1 MPKSSFDDEVN
12 NILNEINFAG
22 ILGGA
27 AKLGTSVLGSESKL
41 ASDIAGTTGAMGA
54 LKIDVNK
61 GIDVATGLAN
71 RSIEATTNKI
81 DDYIKSFANSGDFN
95 KNLKID
101 DNVIKSLNGVWGE
114 IKDNTRYKSYADLS
128 NKSDSI
134 ARMLQYF
141 NGKTLG
147 EVKQIIINLLI
158 K

>member
-12 NILNEINFAG
+12 KILNEINFSG

-27 AKLGTSVLGSESKL
+27 AKMATTALGAAAKVGM
-41 ASDIAGTTGAMGA
+41 GVTGASGA
-54 LKIDVNK
+54 LRAAGLDVNK
-61 GIDVATGLAN
+61 GIDATNTLVKKGIDVTSDKAN
-71 RSIEATTNKI
+71 E
-81 DDYIKSFANSGDFN
+81 YIKSFANSGDFN

-114 IKDNTRYKSYADLS
+114 IKDNTRYKSYADLT